1 MIEEKVKNEILKKY
15 GSVRQFAKKIDMPYT
30 TLDTMLKRGLKNA
43 NVVNVLKVCNALELD
58 VDDLILREEVAKELN
73 IDNLDS
79 LDTIIMDNV
88 RLLPL
93 ETKQKVAEIVELLR
107 NK

>member
-1 MIEEKVKNEILKKY
+1 MIEEKVKKEILSKY
-15 GSVRQFAKKIDMPYT
+15 GSIRHFAEKIGLPPS

-58 VDDLILREEVAKELN
+58 IDDLILREEVAKELN
-73 IDNLDS
+73 INNMDQ

-88 RLLPL
+88 RMLPI
-93 ETKQKVAEIVELLR
+93 ETKQKVAEIIEMLR
-107 NK
+107 K

>member
-30 TLDTMLKRGLKNA
+30 TLDTMLKRGLKND